1 VDGLETLIERL
12 PPGTVSD
19 HPGELFTH
27 SHDRWAVALLRE
39 VRGDRVPPG
48 AALVF
53 PHNTEEVATTLAWAD
68 ETGTAIV
75 PRGGGTG
82 VTGGAEAIR
91 RSIVLDLTRMGR
103 VLDVDEVSQTVTV
116 QAGTRGKDLERALG
130 RHGLTTGHYPDSYE
144 DSTVGGW
151 IAAASAGYAAM
162 GYGAIEDILLG
173 LTVVLAGGE
182 VVRLK
187 TEPRSAA
194 GPDLRRLFIG
204 SDGTLGVITEATL
217 AVSRLPQ
224 AYVWEAVRPHSFE
237 TGMALVRE
245 IVQRG
250 HRPLVLRLVDEAEA
264 EASFAAF
271 GHRGPVLIAGFD
283 AGAPAVEALRFDLKE
298 IARRMGARSLGGD
311 LAEHWWGHRHDAMR
325 WYEEVMGPDRAL
337 GPGIL
342 ADGMDLASPW
352 RRLPHLYADVRGAL
366 LEYAETVTCRLGHPR
381 PSGAS
386 LHFSF
391 VVKGPDDD
399 HVEPIYR
406 AAWRDAVSA
415 CVAAGGT
422 ISHHQGIGL
431 LKAPFLGEELG
442 QEGTDALRRIKAALD
457 PQGLLNPGKLL
468 PPEPDMNGV
477 TPAEPPR

>member
-1 VDGLETLIERL
+1 MDGLEGLIERL

-53 PHNTEEVATTLAWAD
+53 PHTTEEVATTLAWAA
-68 ETGTAIV
+68 ETGTAVV

-91 RSIVLDLTRMGR
+91 RSIVVDLTRMGR
-103 VLDVDEVSQTVTV
+103 ILEIDDVSQTVAV
-116 QAGTRGKDLERALG
+116 QAGTRGRDLERELG
-130 RHGLTTGHYPDSYE
+130 RRALTTGHYPDSYE

-151 IAAASAGYAAM
+151 IAAASAGYAAL
-162 GYGAIEDILLG
+162 GYGAIEDLVVG

-182 VVRLK
+182 VIRLK
-187 TEPRSAA
+187 AEPRSAA

-204 SDGTLGVITEATL
+204 SEGTLGVITEATL

-224 AYVWEAVRPHSFE
+224 AYSWEAVRPHSFE

-245 IVQRG
+245 IVQSG
-250 HRPLVLRLVDEAEA
+250 HRPLILRLVDEAEA
-264 EASFAAF
+264 ESIFAAL
-271 GHRGPVLIAGFD
+271 GHRGPVLVAGFD
-283 AGAPAVEALRFDLKE
+283 AGAPAVDALRFDLKE
-298 IARRMGARSLGGD
+298 IARRMGARALGGD
-311 LAEHWWGHRHDAMR
+311 LAEHWWAHRHDPVT

-337 GPGIL
+337 GPGVL
-342 ADGMDLASPW
+342 ADAMDVACLW

-366 LEYAETVTCRLGHPR
+366 MEYAETVTCRLAHPHR
-381 PSGAS
+381 TGAS
-386 LHFSF
+386 LHFTF
-391 VVKGPDDD
+391 VVRGPDDQ

-406 AAWRDAVSA
+406 AAWRDAISA
-415 CVAAGGT
+415 CLAAGGT

-431 LKAPFLGEELG
+431 LKAPFMTEELG
-442 QEGTDALRRIKAALD
+442 QSGADALRRIKGALD

-468 PPEPDMNGV
+468 GPG
-477 TPAEPPR
+477 AET

>member
-1 VDGLETLIERL
+1 VDGLEGLIEQL

-27 SHDRWAVALLRE
+27 AHDRWAVALLRE

-48 AALVF
+48 TALVF
-53 PHNTEEVATTLAWAD
+53 PHSTEEVAITLAWAS
-68 ETGTAIV
+68 ETGTAVV

-103 VLDVDEVSQTVTV
+103 ILEIDDVSQTVTV
-116 QAGTRGKDLERALG
+116 QAGTRGRELERALG
-130 RHGLTTGHYPDSYE
+130 RSGLTTGHYPDSYE

-151 IAAASAGYAAM
+151 IAAASAGYAAS
-162 GYGAIEDILLG
+162 GYGAIEDLLLG
-173 LTVVLAGGE
+173 LTVVLMGGE
-182 VVRLK
+182 VLRLK
-187 TEPRSAA
+187 AEPRSAA
-194 GPDLRRLFIG
+194 GPDLRRLLIG
-204 SDGTLGVITEATL
+204 SEGTLGVITEATL

-224 AYVWEAVRPHSFE
+224 TYAWEAVRPHSFE

-250 HRPLVLRLVDEAEA
+250 HRPLILRLVDEAEA
-264 EASFAAF
+264 ETLFAVL

-283 AGAPAVEALRFDLKE
+283 GGAPAVEALRFDLKE
-298 IARRMGARSLGGD
+298 IARRMGGRSLGSD
-311 LAEHWWGHRHDAMR
+311 LAEHWWGRRHDPVT
-325 WYEEVMGPDRAL
+325 WYEEVMGPDRTL

-342 ADGMDLASPW
+342 ADGMDVACPW

-366 LEYAETVTCRLGHPR
+366 MEYAETVTCRLAHPR
-381 PSGAS
+381 SSGAS
-386 LHFSF
+386 LHFTF
-391 VVKGPDDD
+391 VVRGPDDA

-415 CVAAGGT
+415 CLSAGGT

-431 LKAPFLGEELG
+431 LKAPFMLEELSQPG
-442 QEGTDALRRIKAALD
+442 ADALRRIKAALD
-457 PQGLLNPGKLL
+457 PHGLLNPGKLL
-468 PPEPDMNGV
+468 PPEPP
-477 TPAEPPR
+477 TTS

>member
-1 VDGLETLIERL
+1 MDGLEGLIERL

-27 SHDRWAVALLRE
+27 AHDRWAVALLRE

-53 PHNTEEVATTLAWAD
+53 PHTTEEVATTLAWAS
-68 ETGTAIV
+68 ETGTIVV

-91 RSIVLDLTRMGR
+91 RSLVLDLTRMGR
-103 VLDVDEVSQTVTV
+103 ILDIDEVSQTVTA
-116 QAGTRGKDLERALG
+116 QAGTRGRDLERALA
-130 RHGLTTGHYPDSYE
+130 RSGLTTGHYPDSYE

-151 IAAASAGYAAM
+151 IAAASAGYAAS
-162 GYGAIEDILLG
+162 GYGAIEDLVLG

-182 VVRLK
+182 VLRLK
-187 TEPRSAA
+187 PEPRSAA
-194 GPDLRRLFIG
+194 GPDLRHLFIG
-204 SDGTLGVITEATL
+204 SEGTLGVITEATL

-224 AYVWEAVRPHSFE
+224 TYSWETVRPHSFE

-264 EASFAAF
+264 ETLFGVF
-271 GHRGPVLIAGFD
+271 GHRGPVLIAGLD
-283 AGAPAVEALRFDLKE
+283 GSAPAVEALRFDLRE
-298 IARRMGARSLGGD
+298 IARKMGARSLGSD
-311 LAEHWWGHRHDAMR
+311 LAEHWWGHRHDPVT

-342 ADGMDLASPW
+342 ADAMDVACPW

-366 LEYAETVTCRLGHPR
+366 MEYAETVTCRLAHPR
-381 PSGAS
+381 SSGAS
-386 LHFSF
+386 LHFTF
-391 VVKGPDDD
+391 VVRGPDDA

-406 AAWRDAVSA
+406 AAWRDALSA
-415 CVAAGGT
+415 CVGAGGT

-431 LKAPFLGEELG
+431 LKAPFMADELG
-442 QEGTDALRRIKAALD
+442 PQGIDVLRSLKSALD
-457 PQGLLNPGKLL
+457 PHDLLNPGKLL
-468 PPEPDMNGV
+468 PGE
-477 TPAEPPR
+477 T